1 MNVMPGT
8 FTPEQLQMQQ
18 AIVEALRQPQMAQQ
32 ATPMM
37 QSNRVV
43 AASGGM
49 GQGMDALGQGLGKFG
64 DSLGFNMRTANT
76 YGTNPL
82 SQQTN
87 MLAAQDA
94 AFR

>member
-8 FTPEQLQMQQ
+8 LTPEQMQMQQ
-18 AIVEALRQPQMAQQ
+18 AIVEALRQPQIAQQ
-32 ATPMM
+32 AAPMM

-49 GQGMDALGQGLGKFG
+49 GQGVDALGQGLGKFG

>member
-8 FTPEQLQMQQ
+8 LTPEQMQMQQ
-18 AIVEALRQPQMAQQ
+18 AIVEALRQPQIAQQ
-32 ATPMM
+32 AAPMM

-43 AASGGM
+43 AASGVM
-49 GQGMDALGQGLGKFG
+49 GQGVDALGQGLGKFG